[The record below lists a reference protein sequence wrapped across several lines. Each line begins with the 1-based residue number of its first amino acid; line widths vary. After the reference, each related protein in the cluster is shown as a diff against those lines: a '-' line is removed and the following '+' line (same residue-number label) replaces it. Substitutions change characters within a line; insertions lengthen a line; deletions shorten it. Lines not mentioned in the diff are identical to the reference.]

1 MTIEGNFL
9 KEKRDKHIAFC
20 EDIDSICRKHTILD
34 ESDIAFIH
42 KTAEALVH
50 TARKLGR
57 DCFINCVRASGN
69 DTVTVAGAYAP
80 NSLYN
85 YTTIGA
91 IISDDDEPAVLR
103 TFRYGLVSRDT
114 HAMSYTTT
122 EGNNIIQDCYP
133 IKRNGKV
140 IGVIVIERDMT
151 KEDLETWKKVVYHEP
166 DISSYPV
173 LDNLV
178 KLAECVNDGIII
190 LNQNKS
196 VIFRNDRAQK
206 IYQGYGYIQDIY
218 DKDYDD
224 FSFHGPIHVGPGIEN
239 SENHTELRCA
249 GNHFEIGEYCYFDRA
264 YYYVIVIKDVTQE
277 KEKEENLIHK
287 SVVVRETHHR
297 VKNNLQTV
305 YNLLDMQRR
314 RLPEERMKLALSE
327 AMNRIASIASAYELL
342 SQEGAEIINI
352 LDLLKKITADF
363 KRLVNSSSDIELH
376 IEVKGDNV
384 FVTMDDATDIALVV
398 NELLQNTFK
407 HAFNNRGFGRVGVT
421 VLKRPLYSELIV
433 SDDGEGFDCD
443 KADRADEGFG
453 RRIAENIV
461 KQKLKGQIL
470 YLSDSTGTSVVFT
483 FRCIENNTI

>member
-1 MTIEGNFL
+1 M
-9 KEKRDKHIAFC
+9 
-20 EDIDSICRKHTILD
+20 
-34 ESDIAFIH
+34 
-42 KTAEALVH
+42 
-50 TARKLGR
+50 
-57 DCFINCVRASGN
+57 
-69 DTVTVAGAYAP
+69 
-80 NSLYN
+80 
-85 YTTIGA
+85 
-91 IISDDDEPAVLR
+91 
-103 TFRYGLVSRDT
+103 
-114 HAMSYTTT
+114 
-122 EGNNIIQDCYP
+122 
-133 IKRNGKV
+133 
-140 IGVIVIERDMT
+140 
-151 KEDLETWKKVVYHEP
+151 
-166 DISSYPV
+166 
-173 LDNLV
+173 
-178 KLAECVNDGIII
+178 
-190 LNQNKS
+190 
-196 VIFRNDRAQK
+196 
-206 IYQGYGYIQDIY
+206 
-218 DKDYDD
+218 
-224 FSFHGPIHVGPGIEN
+224 
-239 SENHTELRCA
+239 
-249 GNHFEIGEYCYFDRA
+249 
-264 YYYVIVIKDVTQE
+264 
-277 KEKEENLIHK
+277 
-287 SVVVRETHHR
+287 
-297 VKNNLQTV
+297 KNNLQTV

>member
-1 MTIEGNFL
+1 MTIEGKFL
-9 KEKRDKHIAFC
+9 KEKRDKNIDFC

-34 ESDIAFIH
+34 ESDVALIH
-42 KTAEALVH
+42 KCARDLMH
-50 TARKLGR
+50 TANKMGR
-57 DCFINCVRASGN
+57 DCFINCIRASGN
-69 DTVTVAGAYAP
+69 DTVTVAAAYAS

-85 YTTIGA
+85 YTTVGA
-91 IISDDDEPAVLR
+91 IISDADEPAVLR
-103 TFRYGLVSRDT
+103 TFRYGLVSRDI

-133 IKRNGKV
+133 IENNGKV
-140 IGVIVIERDMT
+140 IGAAVIERDMT
-151 KEDLETWKKVVYHEP
+151 KKDLEAWKQVVYHEP
-166 DISSYPV
+166 NIALYPV
-173 LDNLV
+173 LKNLV
-178 KLAECVNDGIII
+178 KLAECVNDGVIV
-190 LNQNKS
+190 LNLNKA
-196 VIFRNDRAQK
+196 VIFRNDRAQR
-206 IYQGYGYIQDIY
+206 IYQGYGYIHDIY
-218 DKDYDD
+218 DKNYDD
-224 FSFHGPIHVGPGIEN
+224 FSFHGPIKVGPGIEN
-239 SENHTELRCA
+239 AENHTELRCA
-249 GNHFEIGEYCYFDRA
+249 GNYFEIGEYCYFEDE
-264 YYYVIVIKDVTQE
+264 YYYIIVIKDVTQE

-314 RLPEERMKLALSE
+314 RLPEERMKLALNE
-327 AMNRIASIASAYELL
+327 AMNRIASIAGAYELL
-342 SQEGAEIINI
+342 SQEGAEVINI
-352 LDLLKKITADF
+352 LDLLKKITANF
-363 KRLVNSSSDIELH
+363 KRLVDSSSDIEIH
-376 IEVKGDNV
+376 IAVKGDNAY
-384 FVTMDDATDIALVV
+384 VTSDDATDIALVV

-407 HAFNNRGFGRVGVT
+407 HAFNNRGSGRVSVT

-443 KADRADEGFG
+443 KVNHTDEGLG